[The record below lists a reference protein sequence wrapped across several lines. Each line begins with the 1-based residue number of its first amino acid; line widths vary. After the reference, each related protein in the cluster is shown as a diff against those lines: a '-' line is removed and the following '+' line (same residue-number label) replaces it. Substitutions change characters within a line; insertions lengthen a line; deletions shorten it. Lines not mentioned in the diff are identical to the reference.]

1 MQVRFLGGEGPLEEG
16 MATHS
21 SILAWS
27 IPWTKEPGRLQS
39 IGSHRVRHD
48 WSNLS
53 HLHAPGPLDGQR
65 APVPGTILF
74 TIELVKRNLKWSG
87 WGTLRSPDLSQI
99 FLGGHNFWW
108 KTYKK
113 KAPDPVF
120 PPSLSISFPPS
131 LSNTH
136 TDTQTQ
142 TDTYTH
148 PWYTPPLNLEFSPS
162 IRLGPVSSYSFPWS
176 LPLTQPFTLNSTFS
190 ELLKHLMFIPRFCTY
205 VFLIFLSTSFPSGS
219 RKCTVIRTW
228 GV

>member
-1 MQVRFLGGEGPLEEG
+1 MFIL
-16 MATHS
+16 
-21 SILAWS
+21 SIVYYSLSCLTLCLYAVNPTRANIFIYFGHCYKCALRSWFCW
-27 IPWTKEPGRLQS
+27 INWLVNPQS
-39 IGSHRVRHD
+39 IFTLWNYFLPFKNKS
-48 WSNLS
+48 SNL
-53 HLHAPGPLDGQR
+53 
-65 APVPGTILF
+65 
-74 TIELVKRNLKWSG
+74 
-87 WGTLRSPDLSQI
+87 
-99 FLGGHNFWW
+99 
-108 KTYKK
+108 
-113 KAPDPVF
+113 APDPVF
-120 PPSLSISFPPS
+120 PPSLSIAFPPS

-190 ELLKHLMFIPRFCTY
+190 ELLKHLMFIPQFCTY
-205 VFLIFLSTSFPSGS
+205 VFLIFVSTSFPSGS